1 MSAKEPSFTIGI
13 EEEYLLVDKLTRDLA
28 DAPPQQLWSE
38 CEARLGDLIKPEFL
52 KSQLEV
58 ATGVCASMS
67 DARQELRRLRKTV
80 AAVAGK
86 HGLAPIAASTH
97 PFSQW
102 QGQSH
107 TDKERYH
114 VLAQDMQAVA
124 RRLLICGMHVHVGLD
139 DDEMRIDLMNQASYF
154 LPHILA
160 LSTSSPFWQGQ
171 DTGLKSYRLSVFD
184 ELPRTGLPERF
195 DSFAEYRRHV
205 DILIKAGT
213 IKDASMLWWDI
224 RPSTTF
230 PTLEMRITD
239 VCTRL
244 EDTLSIAALYQCII
258 RMLYRLRRDNQRWRM
273 YANMLI
279 NENRWRAQRYGLDDG
294 LLDFGKGVMVPSADL
309 IDELI
314 SMVAEDAAAL
324 KCTAEI
330 DRLHEIVAHGTSAH
344 RQLAVYYQSI
354 EDGQSPQ
361 DSLNAV
367 VDMLI
372 NETVSGL

>member
-1 MSAKEPSFTIGI
+1 MPAKEPSFTLGI
-13 EEEYLLVDKLTRDLA
+13 EEEYLLVDRQTGDLA
-28 DAPPQQLWSE
+28 DDPPEQLLAE
-38 CEARLGDLIKPEFL
+38 CETRLGDLIKPEFL
-52 KSQLEV
+52 KSQIEV
-58 ATGVCASMS
+58 ATGVCKSIA
-67 DARQELRRLRKTV
+67 DAREDLTHLRKTV
-80 AAVAGK
+80 AQVAGK

-97 PFSQW
+97 PFSKW
-102 QGQSH
+102 QAQHH
-107 TDKERYH
+107 TNKERYH

-139 DDEMRIDLMNQASYF
+139 DDELRIDLMNQASYF

-195 DSFAEYRRHV
+195 DSYAEYCRHV
-205 DILIKAGT
+205 DVLTKAGT

-224 RPSTTF
+224 RPSSTF
-230 PTLEMRITD
+230 PTLEMRIAD

-244 EDTLSIAALYQCII
+244 EDTLSIAALFQCII
-258 RMLYRLRRDNQRWRM
+258 RMLYRLRRNNQRWRM

-294 LLDFGKGVMVPSADL
+294 LMDFGKGAMVPSADL

-314 SMVAEDAAAL
+314 TMVGEDAEAL
-324 KCTAEI
+324 NCTREI
-330 DRLHEIVAHGTSAH
+330 ERLHEIVEHGTSAH
-344 RQLAVYYQSI
+344 RQRAVYYQSI
-354 EDGQSPQ
+354 EEGLSTEEA
-361 DSLNAV
+361 LRAV

-372 NETVSGL
+372 AETLKGL

>member
-1 MSAKEPSFTIGI
+1 MSNKEPSFTIGI
-13 EEEYLLVDKLTRDLA
+13 EEEYLLVDPITRDLA
-28 DAPPQQLWSE
+28 DDPPTELLAE
-38 CEARLGDLIKPEFL
+38 CEQRLGDLIKPEFL
-52 KSQLEV
+52 KSQIEV
-58 ATGVCASMS
+58 ATGICAGVAQGRA
-67 DARQELRRLRKTV
+67 DLTRLRKTV
-80 AAVAGK
+80 AEVAAK

-97 PFSQW
+97 PFSKW
-102 QGQSH
+102 QAQHH

-114 VLAQDMQAVA
+114 TLAHNMQTVA

-139 DDEMRIDLMNQASYF
+139 DDELRIDLMNQVSYF

-195 DSFAEYRRHV
+195 DSYAEYCRHV
-205 DILIKAGT
+205 EVLIRAGT

-224 RPSTTF
+224 RPATAF
-230 PTLEMRITD
+230 PTLEMRIAD

-244 EDTLSIAALYQCII
+244 EDACSIAALFQCII
-258 RMLYRLRRDNQRWRM
+258 RMLYRLRRNNQRWRI

-309 IDELI
+309 IAELI
-314 SMVAEDAAAL
+314 DMVSEDARAL
-324 KCTAEI
+324 NCTAEI
-330 DRLHEIVAHGTSAH
+330 ERLGYIVKHGTSAH
-344 RQLAVYYQSI
+344 RQLATYYKSI
-354 EDGQSPQ
+354 EEGMDEQQ
-361 DSLNAV
+361 ALNAV

-372 NETVSGL
+372 AETLMGL

>member
-28 DAPPQQLWSE
+28 DAPPEQLWTE

-52 KSQLEV
+52 KSQIEI
-58 ATGVCASMS
+58 ATGICSS
-67 DARQELRRLRKTV
+67 INDAREDLRRLRKTV
-80 AAVAGK
+80 AEIAGK

-97 PFSQW
+97 PFSKW
-102 QGQSH
+102 QAQSH

-124 RRLLICGMHVHVGLD
+124 RRLLICGMHVHVGLN

-205 DILIKAGT
+205 DVLIKAGT

-224 RPSTTF
+224 RPSTAF

-279 NENRWRAQRYGLDDG
+279 NENRWRAQRYGFDDG
-294 LLDFGKGVMVPSADL
+294 LLDFGKGIMVPSADL

-314 SMVAEDAAAL
+314 NMVAEDAEAL
-324 KCTAEI
+324 DCTAEI
-330 DRLHEIVAHGTSAH
+330 ERLHEIIAHGTSAH

-354 EDGQSPQ
+354 EDGLSPQ
-361 DSLNAV
+361 ESLSAV

-372 NETVSGL
+372 EETLRGI

>member
-1 MSAKEPSFTIGI
+1 MSENEPSFTIGI
-13 EEEYLLVDKLTRDLA
+13 EEEYLLVDPKTRDLA
-28 DAPPQQLWSE
+28 DEPPQELWTE
-38 CEARLGDLIKPEFL
+38 CEKRLGDLIKPEFL
-52 KSQLEV
+52 KSQIEV
-58 ATGVCASMS
+58 ATGICNTIA
-67 DARQELRRLRKTV
+67 DGREDLGRLRKTV
-80 AAVAGK
+80 AEVAGK

-102 QGQSH
+102 QAQQH

-124 RRLLICGMHVHVGLD
+124 RRLLICGMHVHVGLN
-139 DDEMRIDLMNQASYF
+139 DDELRIDLMNQASYF

-160 LSTSSPFWQGQ
+160 LSTSSPFWQGT

-195 DSFAEYRRHV
+195 DSYAEYQRHV
-205 DILIKAGT
+205 NVLTKAGT

-224 RPSTTF
+224 RPSTAF

-244 EDTLSIAALYQCII
+244 EDTCSIAALFQCII

-294 LLDFGKGVMVPSADL
+294 LLDFGKETMVPSADL

-314 SMVAEDAAAL
+314 DMVAEDAEAL
-324 KCTAEI
+324 KCSAEI
-330 DRLHEIVAHGTSAH
+330 KRLREIVEHGTSAH
-344 RQLAVYYQSI
+344 RQRAVYYQSI
-354 EDGQSPQ
+354 ESGMTSQ
-361 DSLNAV
+361 DSLAAV

-372 NETVSGL
+372 AETVMGL

>member
-1 MSAKEPSFTIGI
+1 MPVKEPSFTIGI

-28 DAPPQQLWSE
+28 DAPPDQLWTE

-52 KSQLEV
+52 KSQIEI
-58 ATGVCASMS
+58 ATGICPSIH
-67 DARQELRRLRKTV
+67 DAREDLCRLRKTV
-80 AAVAGK
+80 AEIAGK

-97 PFSQW
+97 PFSKW
-102 QGQSH
+102 QAQSH

-124 RRLLICGMHVHVGLD
+124 RRLLICGMHVHVGLN

-195 DSFAEYRRHV
+195 DSFGEYRRHV

-224 RPSTTF
+224 RPSNTF
-230 PTLEMRITD
+230 PTLEMRVTD

-314 SMVAEDAAAL
+314 DMVGEDAEAL
-324 KCTAEI
+324 NCTAEI
-330 DRLHEIVAHGTSAH
+330 EHLHEIVAHGTSAH
-344 RQLAVYYQSI
+344 RQLAVYYQSV
-354 EDGQSPQ
+354 EDGLSTQA
-361 DSLNAV
+361 SLSAV

-372 NETVSGL
+372 AETVSGL